1 MKILGIDSS
10 GNVAGVAIV
19 TDGVTTG
26 EYTINHKKTHSETL
40 LPMVDE
46 LLKMTETDLKS
57 IDAIA
62 CASGPGSFTGLRIGA
77 ATVKGL
83 CLALDKP
90 VIAVPTLMGLAYGLS
105 TATRLVCPLMDARR
119 TQTYTALYDVS
130 GSFPEAVKED
140 CVVGIE
146 EIISAVNE
154 IGKEVIFTGDGC
166 PVFRDT
172 IEEKLTVGHSF
183 APAHLNR
190 QRAAAVASLGELM
203 AKRGELI
210 SADEFTLTYLRKSQA
225 EREREAGIIAKGS
238 LSE

>member
-46 LLKMTETDLKS
+46 LLRMTETDLKS

-83 CLALDKP
+83 CLAVDKP
-90 VIAVPTLMGLAYGLS
+90 VVAVPTLTGLAYGLS
-105 TATRLVCPLMDARR
+105 GVSSLVCPLMDARR
-119 TQTYTALYDVS
+119 NQTYTALYDVS
-130 GSFPEAVKED
+130 GTFPEAVLED
-140 CVVGIE
+140 CVVGID
-146 EIISAVNE
+146 EIVAAINE
-154 IGKEVIFTGDGC
+154 TGRDVIFTGDGC
-166 PVFRDT
+166 PVFEST
-172 IEEKLTVGHSF
+172 IKEQVKVAISF

-190 QRAAAVASLGELM
+190 QRAAAVAALGELM
-203 AKRGELI
+203 AAKGELV
-210 SADEFTLTYLRKSQA
+210 SADDFTLTYLRKSQA
-225 EREREAGIIAKGS
+225 EREREEGIAAKGS
-238 LSE
+238 MPL

>member
-46 LLKMTETDLKS
+46 LLRMTETDLKT

-83 CLALDKP
+83 CLAIDKP
-90 VIAVPTLMGLAYGLS
+90 VIAVPTLTGLAYGLS
-105 TATRLVCPLMDARR
+105 GATSLACPLMDARR
-119 TQTYTALYDVS
+119 NQTYTALYDVS
-130 GSFPEAVKED
+130 GTYPEAVKED

-146 EIISAVNE
+146 EIIEAINE
-154 IGKEVIFTGDGC
+154 TGKAVIFTGDGC
-166 PVFRDT
+166 PVFRET
-172 IEEKLTVGHSF
+172 IEKTVSVPYSF

-190 QRAAAVASLGELM
+190 QRASSVAALGRVYYEKGITVTASEHAPIYM
-203 AKRGELI
+203 
-210 SADEFTLTYLRKSQA
+210 RKSQA
-225 EREREAGIIAKGS
+225 EREREERLGGTV
-238 LSE
+238 